1 MVCVGP
7 DGPTPTLTAAH
18 LSDIRLVLEDPGT
31 GRIAAR
37 LAWAWEDGDGEP
49 ATYFE
54 IYQSLAKDSLGGPV
68 RVQDA
73 SEPREIRLR
82 LPDSG
87 RPVTL
92 YYGVRAVRTGPT
104 GQKTYGDSIPVDS
117 LIATPSLAI
126 LSPAPRSRQSGRELD
141 VAVKTSSD
149 GGIVLRQSLYEKAG
163 GTWILVRDTCLPMD
177 ACETPILGSS
187 IQRDVLLLP
196 GLSAG
201 DSLETLYCV
210 FGDESF
216 EDAATGRMQSLGC
229 SRFHRSGP

>member
-7 DGPTPTLTAAH
+7 DGPSPSLPAAR
-18 LSDIRLVLEDPGT
+18 LSDIRLVLEDPAT
-31 GRIAAR
+31 GRVAAH
-37 LAWAWEDGDGEP
+37 LAWSWEDEEP

-54 IYQSLAKDSLGGPV
+54 VYQALAKDSLGVPV

-73 SEPREIRLR
+73 AEPREIRLR
-82 LPDSG
+82 LPDTG

-92 YYGVRAVRTGPT
+92 YYGIRAVRTGPT

-117 LIATPSLAI
+117 LIANPSLAI
-126 LSPAPRSRQSGRELD
+126 LRPSPRSLQIGRELE
-141 VAVKTSSD
+141 VEVKTSSD
-149 GGIVLRQSLYEKAG
+149 EGIVLRQSLYEKNG
-163 GTWILVRDTCLPMD
+163 GSWRLVRDTCLPMD
-177 ACETPILGSS
+177 ACGAHILGNS
-187 IQRDVLLLP
+187 IQRDMLLLP

-210 FGDESF
+210 YGDESF
-216 EDAATGRMQSLGC
+216 EDLATGRIQSLGC